1 METVRG
7 QFKKVRE
14 QRELSVENVADM
26 LRISKDYII
35 AIEEKDYHALPEKV
49 YAIGFIRSYARF
61 LGIDAESTVSEYKT
75 ECVIEKQP
83 VLIKENARLSSI
95 RNDISDILRRTK
107 LEAIQTPHSV
117 LILVLLIVFVVLVVM
132 R

>member
-35 AIEEKDYHALPEKV
+35 AIEEKDYQALPEKV
-49 YAIGFIRSYARF
+49 YAIGFIRGYAKF
-61 LGIDAESTVSEYKT
+61 LGIDAEPAVSEYKA
-75 ECVIEKQP
+75 ECVVEKQP
-83 VLIKENARLSSI
+83 VLIKENVHLKHIKS
-95 RNDISDILRRTK
+95 NISDICKRAK
-107 LEAIQTPHSV
+107 LEVIQIPQSV
-117 LILVLLIVFVVLVVM
+117 LILVMLAVFVVLVVM